1 MWIGPSQSQTVD
13 QIELVL
19 EGCAKACVGRHVL
32 EAEPG
37 TFAIVAFGYA
47 GDTGVLEAW
56 IGLIFG
62 MSGWFYIRKGIFLKA
77 ARKPVSAGMFWRLL
91 LGTIAMLAFGYAGDT
106 GVLEAGI
113 GLILDW
119 AAGSA
124 SARGSSRAK
133 PEMWLACAPRL
144 SGMSQAVW
152 PQVLP
157 GVEEGFQAW
166 QLRTSGTCAST
177 WCKCTSSPMSTGMWI
192 GPSRPNED
200 DQIQVN
206 LEGCA
211 KDHVGMHFLEHVA
224 QNYRLLTFGLAG
236 ETGVLEAWIGVICG
250 MDG

>member
-1 MWIGPSQSQTVD
+1 MWLTSAPRRSRGQLGSTRACASTGCKCTSSPLSTCIGLDHHSPTDDD
-13 QIELVL
+13 QVQLDL
-19 EGCAKACVGRHVL
+19 ESRAKAHVGRHVL
-32 EAEPG
+32 E
-37 TFAIVAFGYA
+37 V
-47 GDTGVLEAW
+47 V
-56 IGLIFG
+56 
-62 MSGWFYIRKGIFLKA
+62 
-77 ARKPVSAGMFWRLL
+77 

-144 SGMSQAVW
+144 SGMS
-152 PQVLP
+152 
-157 GVEEGFQAW
+157 
-166 QLRTSGTCAST
+166 
-177 WCKCTSSPMSTGMWI
+177 TGMWI

-211 KDHVGMHFLEHVA
+211 KDHVGMHFLEDVA
-224 QNYRLLTFGLAG
+224 QNYRLLTFGFAG